1 MLHPLHRQRYQEFQQ
16 ALEQLH
22 KRVTA
27 KDLQG
32 AALLD
37 NVREVQQLFQNQIAS
52 LSAEDCAPED
62 ASRWQSI
69 QTEIYKQMRLLQTDV
84 MRLQASRSSAT
95 SLSRTAGVSDRINTL
110 IQYCQAL
117 LQL

>member
-1 MLHPLHRQRYQEFQQ
+1 MLHPLHRQRYHDFQQ

-22 KRVTA
+22 KRLTA
-27 KDLQG
+27 QDLQET
-32 AALLD
+32 ALQD
-37 NVREVQQLFQNQIAS
+37 NVREVQQLFQCQIAS
-52 LSAEDCAPED
+52 LSAEDCTPDD

-95 SLSRTAGVSDRINTL
+95 SLSRTADMSDRINTL

>member
-1 MLHPLHRQRYQEFQQ
+1 MLHPLHRQRYQDFQK
-16 ALEQLH
+16 ALERLQ
-22 KRVTA
+22 KTVTT

-32 AALLD
+32 SALLD
-37 NVREVQQLFQNQIAS
+37 NVQEVQQLFQSQIAS
-52 LSAEDCAPED
+52 LSTEDCAPDD

-95 SLSRTAGVSDRINTL
+95 SLSRTSSVSDRINTL